1 MKNMNEIEEYAIE
14 NNVPIIDK
22 ESLNYIIKLISERN
36 ILSILEL
43 GSAIGYSAINF
54 ALVNEEIEI
63 TTIERDTIRYNKALE
78 NIKKFKLNKRIE
90 IIHDDIFN
98 VDISKKYDMIFIDA
112 AKSQNKKFLNIFKN
126 NLNDN
131 GIIIIDN
138 LGFHGLVGNSN
149 EIKSKNLRSLV
160 GKIEKF
166 LEYLK
171 IQKEFKVEYI
181 LVGDTFC
188 ILERE
193 VNE

>member
-112 AKSQNKKFLNIFKN
+112 AKSQNEKFLNIFKN